1 MRVSWDSWAR
11 AERARI
17 VAADRWRTIRELD
30 SGGPVARLD
39 GCEVVSFASNDYFG
53 LSQHPAV
60 RAAAHEAIER
70 WGTGAGSA
78 RLIAGSRPVHSEL
91 ERELAD
97 WKGADRTLL
106 FPTGF
111 AANLGVLSV
120 VGGPDVTIISD
131 QLNHASIIDGCRLAR
146 GEVRIYRHGDLGQVA
161 GLLRD
166 ADRAVVVTDSVFS
179 MDGDVA
185 PLAELARLCAA
196 RDALLVIDDAHA
208 ALGPEPPRAGGPVLR
223 VGTLSKMLGSAGGF
237 VAGPGPLVDLIINR
251 ARSFIFTTAPAPAA
265 AAAALAALR
274 VLRSGKGTR
283 SGEARRA
290 DRPGAAGSPVPD
302 HPGGARRRVRRCGCL
317 AGAPGPGSAGA
328 RDPAADR
335 AARHLPPARGAVGR
349 PQRRADQPAPD
360 RPGRGCPG
368 LSGWPSSAARPPTW
382 ARRGHLRLA
391 SQPAPAWRSG
401 RRAQAAQSFAR
412 DGRPTDAELLAAAS
426 GQAPWDVCPAHRWY
440 PAAMAPPM
448 AAEARAG
455 RPSPAPTSPPSRTGL
470 PGRRSGSSK
479 RRAAFALRWHPT
491 ATR

>member
-1 MRVSWDSWAR
+1 MRRSNAGVP
-11 AERARI
+11 
-17 VAADRWRTIRELD
+17 
-30 SGGPVARLD
+30 GRL
-39 GCEVVSFASNDYFG
+39 
-53 LSQHPAV
+53 
-60 RAAAHEAIER
+60 
-70 WGTGAGSA
+70 A
-78 RLIAGSRPVHSEL
+78 RLIAGSRPVHAEL
-91 ERELAD
+91 EREIAD

-196 RDALLVIDDAHA
+196 RDALLVIDEAHA

-274 VLRSGKGTR
+274 VLRSGEGHTLR
-283 SGEARRA
+283 ARLAALTNRV
-290 DRPGAAGSPVPD
+290 RPGHRAVPD
-302 HPGGARRRVRRCGCL
+302 HPGGARRRVRRCRCPRRALL
-317 AGAPGPGSAGA
+317 ARGLLV
-328 RDPAADR
+328 PAIR
-335 AARHLPPARGAVGR
+335 PPTVPLRHLPPAACAVGR

-382 ARRGHLRLA
+382 ARRGSPAACCTACASVAFRSPRA
-391 SQPAPAWRSG
+391 SRSSPSPGTAVRPTPSCSQPPADRRHGTCARRTAGIPPRWR
-401 RRAQAAQSFAR
+401 RRWPP
-412 DGRPTDAELLAAAS
+412 RP
-426 GQAPWDVCPAHRWY
+426 W
-440 PAAMAPPM
+440 
-448 AAEARAG
+448 AG
-455 RPSPAPTSPPSRTGL
+455 RPSPPAPGLAAEQDWPARAAVGIIETAGGVRSPLASDGDTVTLCHLVAPDIVA
-470 PGRRSGSSK
+470 PGRR
-479 RRAAFALRWHPT
+479 RRARHDQRGPAERRRTQRRRRAGRGAPQPL
-491 ATR
+491 